1 MTTFPAI
8 EDDSLYAEWEA
19 SSGADTDY
27 GNHLE
32 VAESLDSL
40 LEVHSAD
47 STMTDELFRP
57 IFDDFVQRHLSLAV
71 VTEEGVEPK
80 FRFPYHYF
88 VNKDGIY
95 RICNQEFQIVNSFLL
110 SYPVGMRYLVDE
122 WNGKEGDFGLLR
134 AYRLK
139 GGSGSEQ
146 ILETRDEY
154 CEEVCT
160 DKLDNNKKKR
170 IKVIWVS
177 EAFHVEEIPDGNGN
191 PRLTGYWWYHQGEVR
206 AQRKRFFI
214 WFKEKRHIALEV
226 RGEVRNFHAHPD
238 IPVDETHSIDFFE
251 CRRTNKLKQL
261 FAEDHWI
268 DQINSALNQVDGI
281 VNVTGTNRTSDC
293 NVIQA
298 ECSFTEILEC
308 PF

>member
-1 MTTFPAI
+1 MLNFRDAQALHTYLATFPAI

-57 IFDDFVQRHLSLAV
+57 IFDDFVQRHSSLAV

-110 SYPVGMRYLVDE
+110 SYPVGMRYLVD
-122 WNGKEGDFGLLR
+122 
-134 AYRLK
+134 
-139 GGSGSEQ
+139 
-146 ILETRDEY
+146 
-154 CEEVCT
+154 
-160 DKLDNNKKKR
+160 
-170 IKVIWVS
+170 
-177 EAFHVEEIPDGNGN
+177 
-191 PRLTGYWWYHQGEVR
+191 
-206 AQRKRFFI
+206 
-214 WFKEKRHIALEV
+214 
-226 RGEVRNFHAHPD
+226 
-238 IPVDETHSIDFFE
+238 
-251 CRRTNKLKQL
+251 
-261 FAEDHWI
+261 
-268 DQINSALNQVDGI
+268 
-281 VNVTGTNRTSDC
+281 
-293 NVIQA
+293 
-298 ECSFTEILEC
+298 
-308 PF
+308 